1 MEEGKK
7 KMKKGVNGRVR
18 GGRNGWIKGGGF
30 VLSLCDCSANR
41 LWAVIM

>member
-1 MEEGKK
+1 MEEGKEK
-7 KMKKGVNGRVR
+7 KKVINGRVR
-18 GGRNGWIKGGGF
+18 GGMDGWRKGGEF